1 MENRQIRRRKSNIY
15 RVCPHCEKEVN
26 FKAFKLHKKLY
37 YDLHTKKWT
46 KHGRNDVLDDD
57 TSNSEVEFSPIE
69 EVSSDLV
76 LSGEDENKVNLK
88 LCVSDIDWD
97 DEMAVSQENYL
108 GDMSTNKD
116 NQGKFLKI

>member
-1 MENRQIRRRKSNIY
+1 MAEMT
-15 RVCPHCEKEVN
+15 CWMMT
-26 FKAFKLHKKLY
+26 L
-37 YDLHTKKWT
+37 
-46 KHGRNDVLDDD
+46 
-57 TSNSEVEFSPIE
+57 EFSPIE
-69 EVSSDLV
+69 VVSSDLI

-88 LCVSDIDWD
+88 LCVNDIDWD